1 MKNKSWIWIGL
12 GGVAVGIRW
21 ILGYFPQAVESFYTR
36 GLFLAFRKALD
47 VITVIP
53 IPFVY
58 IVLGGIL
65 VYLTLGIVRLVK
77 SKDKFLHKI
86 GRAFL
91 SFGAF
96 LGGTVFFFLLF
107 WGYNYAR
114 LPLETHLKL
123 SLAPLSKEDLET
135 SLKEVIPLVKEQRIQ
150 FGKDSVAVVASH
162 LPEALAS
169 LIRSDLQHT
178 LKDLGYPYQ
187 FSPKVRQLQ
196 PKGILLRF
204 NTLGVYFP
212 WTGECNIDVGL
223 HPLEKPFVMA
233 HEMAHGYGF
242 TDEGTCNFLAYLAC
256 IRSKNS
262 FIQYAGYF
270 EYFSTLAVNYR
281 KYDREAYT
289 AMMKS
294 LPASVK
300 ADWNS
305 IIENHEHYPNIM
317 PKLRHYT
324 YDTYLKVQGI
334 SEGIQNYNR
343 VLMLVKAWE
352 VKSN

>member
-1 MKNKSWIWIGL
+1 
-12 GGVAVGIRW
+12 
-21 ILGYFPQAVESFYTR
+21 
-36 GLFLAFRKALD
+36 
-47 VITVIP
+47 
-53 IPFVY
+53 
-58 IVLGGIL
+58 
-65 VYLTLGIVRLVK
+65 
-77 SKDKFLHKI
+77 
-86 GRAFL
+86 
-91 SFGAF
+91 
-96 LGGTVFFFLLF
+96 
-107 WGYNYAR
+107 
-114 LPLETHLKL
+114 
-123 SLAPLSKEDLET
+123 
-135 SLKEVIPLVKEQRIQ
+135 
-150 FGKDSVAVVASH
+150 
-162 LPEALAS
+162 
-169 LIRSDLQHT
+169 
-178 LKDLGYPYQ
+178 
-187 FSPKVRQLQ
+187 
-196 PKGILLRF
+196 
-204 NTLGVYFP
+204 
-212 WTGECNIDVGL
+212 
-223 HPLEKPFVMA
+223 MA